1 MTDRRA
7 RIVAVTNQK
16 GGVGKTT
23 TALNLAAGLAEL
35 ERRVLLIDIDPQGNA
50 TTGSGIEIEEDQNTL
65 CEVLLGE
72 CAMSEAVVHVEAM
85 GFDLVP
91 ANGDLTAAE
100 VALMDE
106 DDRAS
111 VLRGALA
118 NAASRYHHIIIDC
131 PPSLN
136 VLTLNAL
143 TAADSVLIP
152 MQCEYYALEGLTA
165 LLGTI
170 EQIQGSVNPQLEIE
184 GLVRT
189 MFDIR
194 NNLSGAVSRQLSEH
208 FGDKLYATVVPRNV
222 RVAEAPSYGQSV
234 IHYDRDSRGAV
245 AYLGLAGEYLRRMG
259 EAARVPSSTP
269 QDLAAE
275 EPRV

>member
-1 MTDRRA
+1 
-7 RIVAVTNQK
+7 
-16 GGVGKTT
+16 
-23 TALNLAAGLAEL
+23 
-35 ERRVLLIDIDPQGNA
+35 
-50 TTGSGIEIEEDQNTL
+50 
-65 CEVLLGE
+65 
-72 CAMSEAVVHVEAM
+72 
-85 GFDLVP
+85 
-91 ANGDLTAAE
+91 
-100 VALMDE
+100 
-106 DDRAS
+106 
-111 VLRGALA
+111 
-118 NAASRYHHIIIDC
+118 
-131 PPSLN
+131 
-136 VLTLNAL
+136 NAL

-165 LLGTI
+165 LLNTI
-170 EQIQGSVNPQLEIE
+170 EQIQGSVNPELEIE

-259 EAARVPSSTP
+259 EAARVPSATA

-275 EPRV
+275 EQRL